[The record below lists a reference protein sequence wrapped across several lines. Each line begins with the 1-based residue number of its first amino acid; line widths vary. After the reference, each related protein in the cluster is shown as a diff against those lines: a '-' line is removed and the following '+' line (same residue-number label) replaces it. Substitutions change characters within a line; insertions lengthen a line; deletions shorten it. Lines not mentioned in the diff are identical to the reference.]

1 MLDSLVRVSRRVGRS
16 TDSLHAARAS
26 TRTEWGKGKRGKPD
40 DPPER
45 RRLGS
50 TAASDP
56 TPDLGRPRRRDR
68 RGSKTR
74 APGDPRTGALETNP
88 ARRVEQGRAE
98 RAAGSYQDPGL
109 RRPSSQRVAATYCGG
124 KIARRRRAGG
134 GRRSP
139 LKAPS
144 ARGLR
149 NGKSQHAR
157 YRLPAGRR
165 TESPQFDLRISA
177 RLAS

>member
-1 MLDSLVRVSRRVGRS
+1 MLDSLVRVTRRVGRS

-74 APGDPRTGALETNP
+74 APGDPRTGALENDQPRPTSRARKGRTRRRFLPGPGPQTPIIPTRRGDLLRGEDRPP
-88 ARRVEQGRAE
+88 A
-98 RAAGSYQDPGL
+98 PG
-109 RRPSSQRVAATYCGG
+109 
-124 KIARRRRAGG
+124 RRRAALPTQGSFG
-134 GRRSP
+134 TRPPEREVATRPLPSPGRP
-139 LKAPS
+139 T
-144 ARGLR
+144 
-149 NGKSQHAR
+149 N
-157 YRLPAGRR
+157 
-165 TESPQFDLRISA
+165 
-177 RLAS
+177 